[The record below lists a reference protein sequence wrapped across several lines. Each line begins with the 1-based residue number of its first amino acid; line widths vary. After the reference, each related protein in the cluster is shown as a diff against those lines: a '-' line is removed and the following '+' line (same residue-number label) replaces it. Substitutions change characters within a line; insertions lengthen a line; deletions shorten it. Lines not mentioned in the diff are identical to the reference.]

1 MSSSRLRM
9 SNEVTRI
16 LEEMDLASLGPK
28 LEALGVRTMNDL
40 TLVDDADLV
49 RWGLSTIE
57 RRRFFGKV
65 RSLLGETES
74 SATGFLPPSA
84 LTAVATR
91 RTPGRSTRPDIATS
105 SVGPARLDELLGRGS
120 AEHQVPR
127 LAERV
132 LASTGPIDMTELAG
146 RLQRAAPA
154 LAQGYDAIEWP
165 QFVEAS
171 VRAFKRLKVED
182 GVLAGDRPIVS
193 ICSTVLFSASEEV
206 ISDTACWLRVVTCLA
221 TPALVAV
228 MAAACRASR
237 EVADGP
243 AVWGKLLSRWY
254 PKATLLNPDYVAQTD
269 LERRL
274 EAALENDYALAA
286 LTRRLQ
292 PDVPYDIGDLLRAL
306 PQQTTPKA
314 LIKFMSKHGD
324 NFKQS
329 KDGRR
334 FCISRQEGDLE
345 ICKDWLT
352 VNPFTAPPV
361 PALTNGGAESN
372 SKSEPA
378 PVPMGRPSELGSK
391 PLVEVDKSDKKDDDD
406 DGVLPS
412 TPQICQQLDPKQAFR
427 LYHTGLLSQRSDQS
441 KRGKLEAWEYYSES
455 NSKCVMAAGDLLD
468 LAEGR
473 VRAIRNNDPAVVHEL
488 VAQTLE
494 GVTMKVPFGFWNR
507 RVRVVSNALNAS
519 QLRIGREQRKK
530 FERKLLEFMEWVKKE
545 RGFGF
550 YRCDSCGARWK
561 SGFSYEEI
569 SQQCLTCGAYAKP
582 YRIQDL
588 ETRQERE
595 AREQDGGKGAGKK
608 EGVRTRTMD
617 QPQLAFTVPQ
627 IEHTESNKRRWD
639 GPSGPEPKRWQPGR
653 SIAPPV
659 QPGRTIA
666 PPVKGSKAGGRGASI
681 AQAQWPTQQRQQQS
695 DPVAVAEEI
704 PAAEPTSRPVVQVSR
719 WSGGSGGFFARK
731 RASEAASVSASGAES
746 TGTQPQPNSAES
758 ASQSAPPPQE
768 ELPSTTSDSV
778 TSAEYKPGQGGFFA
792 HHRAAEASAESTS
805 EVLTGSNETQPPSGQ
820 DGADVSDPPRYR
832 PGAGGFFSQRGAP
845 ASSANESTAAATDGN
860 GDEQSMG
867 DASVP
872 SDKLKA
878 LQELGLSVEEA
889 AAMGLLGAGDVS

>member
-9 SNEVTRI
+9 SNEVTKI
-16 LEEMDLASLGPK
+16 LEEMDLSSLGPK

-84 LTAVATR
+84 LTAVATKR
-91 RTPGRSTRPDIATS
+91 NPGRATRPDIAAS

-132 LASTGPIDMTELAG
+132 LASTGPIDVMELAG

-171 VRAFKRLKVED
+171 VRAFKRLNVED

-193 ICSTVLFSASEEV
+193 ICNTVLFSASEEV

-228 MAAACRASR
+228 IAAACRASR

-274 EAALENDYALAA
+274 EAAIDNEYSLAA

-292 PDVPYDIGDLLRAL
+292 PDVPYDIGDFLRAL

-324 NFKQS
+324 SFKQS
-329 KDGRR
+329 KDGKK

-345 ICKDWLT
+345 ICKDWST
-352 VNPFTAPPV
+352 VNPFTSPPV
-361 PALTNGGAESN
+361 PAMTDGGAESN
-372 SKSEPA
+372 SKGEPT
-378 PVPMGRPSELGSK
+378 PVHMGRPSELGST
-391 PLVEVDKSDKKDDDD
+391 PLVEVDKSDKKDDEM
-406 DGVLPS
+406 VPPS
-412 TPQICQQLDPKQAFR
+412 APQICQQLDPKQAFR

-455 NSKCVMAAGDLLD
+455 NSKCLMAAGDLLD
-468 LAEGR
+468 LAESR
-473 VRAIRNNDPAVVHEL
+473 VKAIRNNDPAVVHEL

-550 YRCDSCGARWK
+550 YRCDSCGSRWK

-569 SQQCLTCGAYAKP
+569 SQQCLSCGAYAKP

-595 AREQDGGKGAGKK
+595 AREQDGGKGEGKK
-608 EGVRTRTMD
+608 EGVRMRPMD
-617 QPQLAFTVPQ
+617 QPQVAFTMPQ
-627 IEHTESNKRRWD
+627 IEHTESNKRRWT
-639 GPSGPEPKRWQPGR
+639 GSSGPDPKRWQPAR
-653 SIAPPV
+653 TVAPP
-659 QPGRTIA
+659 T
-666 PPVKGSKAGGRGASI
+666 KGGKSGGRGDSI
-681 AQAQWPTQQRQQQS
+681 AQAQWPTLQRQQQS
-695 DPVAVAEEI
+695 ESVA
-704 PAAEPTSRPVVQVSR
+704 AAEIITATELTSRPVAQVSR
-719 WSGGSGGFFARK
+719 WSGGSGGFFC
-731 RASEAASVSASGAES
+731 
-746 TGTQPQPNSAES
+746 PQACI
-758 ASQSAPPPQE
+758 
-768 ELPSTTSDSV
+768 
-778 TSAEYKPGQGGFFA
+778 GGC
-792 HHRAAEASAESTS
+792 
-805 EVLTGSNETQPPSGQ
+805 
-820 DGADVSDPPRYR
+820 
-832 PGAGGFFSQRGAP
+832 FSFC
-845 ASSANESTAAATDGN
+845 
-860 GDEQSMG
+860 
-867 DASVP
+867 
-872 SDKLKA
+872 
-878 LQELGLSVEEA
+878 
-889 AAMGLLGAGDVS
+889 

>member
-1 MSSSRLRM
+1 MSSSRLRI
-9 SNEVTRI
+9 SNEVTNV

-40 TLVDDADLV
+40 SLVDDADLV

-84 LTAVATR
+84 LTAVATKR
-91 RTPGRSTRPDIATS
+91 NPGRATRPDTAAS

-132 LASTGPIDMTELAG
+132 LASTGPIDVTELAG

-154 LAQGYDAIEWP
+154 LAQGYDATEWP

-182 GVLAGDRPIVS
+182 GVLAGDRPIIS
-193 ICSTVLFSASEEV
+193 ICNTVLFSASEEV

-228 MAAACRASR
+228 IAAACRASR

-329 KDGRR
+329 KDGRK

-345 ICKDWLT
+345 ACKDWLT
-352 VNPFTAPPV
+352 VNPFTVPPV
-361 PALTNGGAESN
+361 PALTAAGSETNNKG
-372 SKSEPA
+372 EPA
-378 PVPMGRPSELGSK
+378 PVHMGRPSELGSK
-391 PLVEVDKSDKKDDDD
+391 PLVEADKSDKQNDEEAP
-406 DGVLPS
+406 PS
-412 TPQICQQLDPKQAFR
+412 VPQVCQQLDPKQAFR

-468 LAEGR
+468 LAESR

-494 GVTMKVPFGFWNR
+494 GVTYKVPFGFWNR

-519 QLRIGREQRKK
+519 QLRVGREQRKK

-550 YRCDSCGARWK
+550 YRCDSCGSRWK

-569 SQQCLTCGAYAKP
+569 SQQCLSCGAYAKP

-595 AREQDGGKGAGKK
+595 AREQDGGKGGGEK

-617 QPQLAFTVPQ
+617 QPQVAFALPQ
-627 IEHTESNKRRWD
+627 IEHTESNKRRWT
-639 GPSGPEPKRWQPGR
+639 GSPGPEPKRWQPGR
-653 SIAPPV
+653 TVAPP
-659 QPGRTIA
+659 A
-666 PPVKGSKAGGRGASI
+666 KGGKAGGRGTGI
-681 AQAQWPTQQRQQQS
+681 AQAQWPQQRHS
-695 DPVAVAEEI
+695 EPVVAAEI
-704 PAAEPTSRPVVQVSR
+704 PAPELPSRPVAQVNR
-719 WSGGSGGFFARK
+719 WSSGSGGFFARK
-731 RASEAASVSASGAES
+731 RATEAPSASASGAES
-746 TGTQPQPNSAES
+746 SVTQPQANSAETVS
-758 ASQSAPPPQE
+758 HNGPAPHE
-768 ELPSTTSDSV
+768 DSPSTASGSTTV
-778 TSAEYKPGQGGFFA
+778 AQYTPGQGGFFA
-792 HHRAAEASAESTS
+792 RRRAAEPASAESS
-805 EVLTGSNETQPPSGQ
+805 SQALTGSNEAQPPAEQ
-820 DGADVSDPPRYR
+820 DVANVSDPPRYR
-832 PGAGGFFSQRGAP
+832 PGSGGFFAQRGAA
-845 ASSANESTAAATDGN
+845 ASSADESAAAAATSGN
-860 GDEQSMG
+860 VDEQSTG

-889 AAMGLLGAGDVS
+889 AAMGLLGADDVS